1 MTAVKETR
9 GVLCCVEACEALGLS
24 RATYY
29 RATRKVERGEPD
41 TDTVAVSR
49 ARHPRA
55 LTGAQRQ
62 ELLDHLHSPRF
73 IDRSVP
79 QVYATLLDEGVYLAS
94 ARTMYRILD
103 SEAEVRERRNQ
114 VRRPNYAKP
123 ELLAH
128 GPNEVWSWD
137 ITKLRGHRKWSYY
150 YLYVLLDIF
159 SRFVVGWMIAR
170 CESAALGRKLLGESV
185 AKYEIP
191 PGQLTCHSD
200 RGAPMKAKS
209 MALLQAD
216 LGITQS
222 FNRPHVS
229 NDNPF
234 SEAHFKTAKYAPEY
248 PGRFGSL
255 EDARAWGSRF
265 FDRYNNE
272 HHHSGLG
279 WMTPADVHFGRVEQV
294 RKIRQAALD
303 AAHEAHPERF
313 VRKPPLAPTPPT
325 AVWINPP
332 LEKAL
337 AH

>member
-1 MTAVKETR
+1 MTAVKEAR
-9 GVLCCVEACEALGLS
+9 GVLHCVEACEALGLP

-29 RATRKVERGEPD
+29 RATRKVERGDAVAE
-41 TDTVAVSR
+41 TVTVSR

-55 LTGAQRQ
+55 LVSAERQ

-73 IDRSVP
+73 VDRSVP

-103 SEAEVRERRNQ
+103 SEKEVRERRDQ

-123 ELLAH
+123 ELLAR

-137 ITKLRGHRKWSYY
+137 ITKLRGHQKWSYY

-170 CESAALGRKLLGESV
+170 CESAALGRKLLSESV
-185 AKYEIP
+185 AKYQIP

-234 SEAHFKTAKYAPEY
+234 SEAHFKTAKYAPEF

-255 EDARAWGSRF
+255 EDARAWGSPF

-294 RKIRQAALD
+294 RKIRQKALD
-303 AAHEAHPERF
+303 AAHAAHPERF
-313 VRKPPLAPTPPT
+313 VKKPPLAPTPPT

-332 LEKAL
+332 LEE
-337 AH
+337 AHTH

>member
-1 MTAVKETR
+1 MVVEANR
-9 GVLCCVEACEALGLS
+9 GVLRRREACEALGLS

-29 RATRKVERGEPD
+29 RATRKVARGD
-41 TDTVAVSR
+41 AGSSTVAASG

-55 LTGAQRQ
+55 LASEERQ
-62 ELLDHLHSPRF
+62 ELLNHLHSPRF
-73 IDRSVP
+73 VDRSVP

-94 ARTMYRILD
+94 ARTMYRVLN
-103 SEAEVRERRNQ
+103 SEMEIRERRNQ
-114 VRRPNYAKP
+114 VRRPNYTKP
-123 ELLAH
+123 ELLAD
-128 GPNEVWSWD
+128 GPNQVWSWD
-137 ITKLRGHRKWSYY
+137 ITKLRGHQKWSYY
-150 YLYVLLDIF
+150 YLYVMLDIF
-159 SRFVVGWMIAR
+159 SRYVVGWMIAR
-170 CESAALGRKLLGESV
+170 CESAALGRKLLSESV
-185 AKYEIP
+185 AKFEVP

-234 SEAHFKTAKYAPEY
+234 SEAHFKTAKYAPEF

-255 EDARAWGSRF
+255 EDARAWGSPF
-265 FDRYNNE
+265 FDGYNNE

-279 WMTPADVHFGRVEQV
+279 WMTPADVHFGRIEQV
-294 RKIRQAALD
+294 REIRQTALD

-313 VRKPPLAPTPPT
+313 VKMHPRAPTPPT

-332 LEKAL
+332 MKQVLTP
-337 AH
+337 